1 MLLRPRST
9 GERER
14 ERERE
19 REGVRERVREG
30 VWERAREG
38 ERVRFFFDFSAPLH
52 RFGFRLG
59 GIL

>member
-30 VWERAREG
+30 VRERVREG
-38 ERVRFFFDFSAPLH
+38 ERVRFFFDFFAPLQS
-52 RFGFRLG
+52 FGFPLG